1 MDERLRACTIAF
13 PIFLRLFAIVFRS
26 VVDVPSSNCHR
37 NVFPLGNRHTLLMQA
52 TFLRLRCDALHLRRL
67 IAAYKKTLWRF
78 ARSITNVDK
87 ARRALKRRM
96 RFSGYQ

>member
-1 MDERLRACTIAF
+1 MF
-13 PIFLRLFAIVFRS
+13 PT
-26 VVDVPSSNCHR
+26 
-37 NVFPLGNRHTLLMQA
+37 GA
-52 TFLRLRCDALHLRRL
+52 TFLRLRCDVLHLHRL